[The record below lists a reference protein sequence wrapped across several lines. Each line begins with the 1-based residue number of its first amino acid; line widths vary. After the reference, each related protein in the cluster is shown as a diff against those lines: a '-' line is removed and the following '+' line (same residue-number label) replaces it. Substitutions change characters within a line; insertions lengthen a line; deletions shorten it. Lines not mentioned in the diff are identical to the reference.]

1 MKPTPIFHWIVISVV
16 VLTLAACGSSEQ
28 PTEIATEPAT
38 LQIPTEPVDTESP
51 APTDEAPT
59 AEVLGQATDSNPGPS
74 CTVLQDLNLRFGPGT
89 AYRPPLQVLPENSVL
104 APLGFASEGIPGG
117 SWAYVRDEATQNEGW
132 VSAGSQFISC
142 DVDLTTLPAVVYDP
156 PPPYLPKTAQT
167 SPGPGQGFCKGDED
181 SQYSCVLTF
190 SDEYLFQV
198 QVFRNGVEIG
208 ENDGVEPIPFTV
220 TRDDEIVYSVVEGVA
235 DYCIFGG
242 NGPCNEWV
250 FEGGVLKWT
259 SGGTPVESG
268 EYKVA
273 IDVTVNG
280 EYSHWES
287 FFTLEVP

>member
-1 MKPTPIFHWIVISVV
+1 MKPTPIFHWIVVSVFAMV
-16 VLTLAACGSSEQ
+16 LAACGSSGQ
-28 PTEIATEPAT
+28 PTESVEPTSIQTTQSAVT
-38 LQIPTEPVDTESP
+38 ALP
-51 APTDEAPT
+51 AATDEVPT
-59 AEVLGQATDSNPGPS
+59 VEVLGQATDSNPGPS

-89 AYRPPLQVLPENSVL
+89 AYRPPIQVLPADSIL
-104 APLGFASEGIPGG
+104 TPLGFALEGIPGG
-117 SWAYVRDEATQNEGW
+117 SWAYVRDEATQTEGW

-142 DVDLTTLPAVVYDP
+142 DVDLTSMPSVAYDP

-167 SPGPGQGFCKGDED
+167 SPGPGEGFCKDGSGSE
-181 SQYSCVLTF
+181 YSCILTF
-190 SDEYLFQV
+190 SDDYLFQV
-198 QVFRNGVEIG
+198 QVFKNGVELG

-220 TRDDEIVYSVVEGVA
+220 TRDDEIVYSIVEGVA

-259 SGGTPVESG
+259 ADGTPVESG
-268 EYKVA
+268 EYKLA